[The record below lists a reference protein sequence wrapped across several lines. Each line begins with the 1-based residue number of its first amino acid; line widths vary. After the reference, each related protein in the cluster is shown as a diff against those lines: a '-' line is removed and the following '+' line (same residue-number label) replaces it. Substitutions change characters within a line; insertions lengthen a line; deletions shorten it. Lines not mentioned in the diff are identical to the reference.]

1 MAYTKQCAF
10 SFLESGR
17 RTMHFLKM
25 KMYRPK
31 FNLIFM
37 EIYGKI
43 NVYLTNENVFFE
55 RNEPDKH

>member
-1 MAYTKQCAF
+1 MTYGIHYSAF

-55 RNEPDKH
+55 RN